1 MSKKNQDTWNFAHE
15 YCGKLW
21 WKIGWIMLLI
31 SILIQLLFN
40 SNASYILTF
49 ILIVQSIVLLGS
61 ILPVEKALKKNF
73 DKDGNRR

>member
-1 MSKKNQDTWNFAHE
+1 
-15 YCGKLW
+15 
-21 WKIGWIMLLI
+21 MLLI